1 MERKGTGKLRVIND
15 QKVFDYFIN
24 EKIGTKKEIAQKTN
38 VSIMTTGTILNDFL
52 SKGIIVENELIY
64 VEKGR
69 PTHQY
74 KLNPGYYHKCMM
86 FVKKEYDCCSIIYCL
101 KNALGELIESKEI
114 KKKDLVGEDIVEC
127 LNQIIEEDKSL
138 QYISLGLPAII
149 SNNQVIE
156 SDIASLK
163 GFPFDKKIQKE
174 IILMNDIKCIAYG
187 YNQIHHQ
194 NACFLTFPKD
204 SGPGCGMILD
214 NQLIDGNN
222 GIAGEI
228 AYLPLFDFLKK
239 REFDN
244 SLEKIIQVVATTI
257 VMYNPHLLI
266 LTGENIKEDDL
277 DAIQKGCLNYVPNHF
292 MPSLKYQENCE
303 DYYFQGLEGQ
313 IIQRIQF

>member
-24 EKIGTKKEIAQKTN
+24 EEIGTKKEIAQKTN

-52 SKGIIVENELIY
+52 LKGIIVENELIY

-74 KLNPGYYHKCMM
+74 KLNPDYYHECMM
-86 FVKKEYDCCSIIYCL
+86 YGKNIDCCSIIYCL
-101 KNALGELIESKEI
+101 KNALGELIDSKKI
-114 KKKDLVGEDIVEC
+114 KKKELVGEDIVNC
-127 LNQIIEEDKSL
+127 LNKIIEEDKYL

-156 SDIASLK
+156 SDIDSLK
-163 GFPFDKKIQKE
+163 E
-174 IILMNDIKCIAYG
+174 ILLMNDIKCIAYG
-187 YNQIHHQ
+187 YNQMHHQ
-194 NACFLTFPKD
+194 NVCFLTFPKD
-204 SGPGCGMILD
+204 SGPGCSMILD

-222 GIAGEI
+222 GIAGEV

-244 SLEKIIQVVATTI
+244 SLENIIQVVATTI

-277 DAIQKGCLNYVPNHF
+277 EAIQKGDLNYVPIHF

-303 DYYFQGLEGQ
+303 DYYFQGLESQ
-313 IIQRIQF
+313 IIQRIQL

>member
-1 MERKGTGKLRVIND
+1 MCMERKGTGKLRVIND

-24 EKIGTKKEIAQKTN
+24 EEIGTKKEIAQKTN

-74 KLNPGYYHKCMM
+74 KLNPDYYHECMM
-86 FVKKEYDCCSIIYCL
+86 YVKKNDCCSIIYCL
-101 KNALGELIESKEI
+101 KNALGELIDSKKI
-114 KKKDLVGEDIVEC
+114 KKKELVGEDIVNC
-127 LNQIIEEDKSL
+127 LNKIIEEDKYL

-156 SDIASLK
+156 SDIGSLK
-163 GFPFDKKIQKE
+163 E
-174 IILMNDIKCIAYG
+174 ILLMNDIKCIAYG
-187 YNQIHHQ
+187 YNQMHHQ
-194 NACFLTFPKD
+194 NVCFLTFPKD

-222 GIAGEI
+222 GIAGEV
-228 AYLPLFDFLKK
+228 AYVPLFDFLKK
-239 REFDN
+239 REFGN
-244 SLEKIIQVVATTI
+244 SLENIIQVVATTI

-266 LTGENIKEDDL
+266 FTGENIKEDDL
-277 DAIQKGCLNYVPNHF
+277 EAIQKGCPNYVPIHF

-303 DYYFQGLEGQ
+303 DYYFQGLESQ
-313 IIQRIQF
+313 IIQRIQL

>member
-1 MERKGTGKLRVIND
+1 MCMERKGTGKLRVIND

-24 EKIGTKKEIAQKTN
+24 EEIGTKKEIAQKTN

-74 KLNPGYYHKCMM
+74 KLNPDYYHECMM
-86 FVKKEYDCCSIIYCL
+86 YVKKNDCCSIIYCL
-101 KNALGELIESKEI
+101 KNALGELIDSKKI
-114 KKKDLVGEDIVEC
+114 KKKELVGEDIVNC
-127 LNQIIEEDKSL
+127 LNKIIEEDKYL

-156 SDIASLK
+156 SDIDSLK
-163 GFPFDKKIQKE
+163 E
-174 IILMNDIKCIAYG
+174 ILLMNDIKCIAYG
-187 YNQIHHQ
+187 YNQMHHQ
-194 NACFLTFPKD
+194 NVCFLTFPKD
-204 SGPGCGMILD
+204 SGPGCSMILD

-222 GIAGEI
+222 GIAGEV

-244 SLEKIIQVVATTI
+244 SLENIIQVVATTI

-277 DAIQKGCLNYVPNHF
+277 EAIQKGDLNYVPIHF

-303 DYYFQGLEGQ
+303 DYYFQGLESQ
-313 IIQRIQF
+313 IIQRIQL

>member
-24 EKIGTKKEIAQKTN
+24 EEIGTKKEIAQKTN

-74 KLNPGYYHKCMM
+74 KLNPDYYHECMM
-86 FVKKEYDCCSIIYCL
+86 YVKKNDCCSIIYCL
-101 KNALGELIESKEI
+101 KNALGELIDSKKI
-114 KKKDLVGEDIVEC
+114 KKKELVGEDIVNC
-127 LNQIIEEDKSL
+127 LNKIIEEDKYL

-156 SDIASLK
+156 SDIDSLK
-163 GFPFDKKIQKE
+163 E
-174 IILMNDIKCIAYG
+174 ILLMNDIKCIAYG
-187 YNQIHHQ
+187 YNQMHHQ
-194 NACFLTFPKD
+194 NVCFLTFPKD
-204 SGPGCGMILD
+204 SGPGCDMILD

-222 GIAGEI
+222 GIAGEV
-228 AYLPLFDFLKK
+228 AYVPLFDFLKK
-239 REFDN
+239 REFGN
-244 SLEKIIQVVATTI
+244 SLENIIQVVATTI

-266 LTGENIKEDDL
+266 FTGENIKEDDL
-277 DAIQKGCLNYVPNHF
+277 EAIQKGCPNYVPIHF

-303 DYYFQGLEGQ
+303 DYYFQGLESQ
-313 IIQRIQF
+313 IIQRIQL

>member
-24 EKIGTKKEIAQKTN
+24 EEIGTKKEIAQKTN

-74 KLNPGYYHKCMM
+74 KLNPDYYHECMM
-86 FVKKEYDCCSIIYCL
+86 YVKKNDCCSIIYCL
-101 KNALGELIESKEI
+101 KNALGELIDSKKI
-114 KKKDLVGEDIVEC
+114 KKKELVGEDIVNC
-127 LNQIIEEDKSL
+127 LNKIIEEDKYL

-156 SDIASLK
+156 SDIDSLK
-163 GFPFDKKIQKE
+163 E
-174 IILMNDIKCIAYG
+174 ILLMNDIKCIAYG
-187 YNQIHHQ
+187 YNQMHHQ
-194 NACFLTFPKD
+194 NVCFLTFPKD

-222 GIAGEI
+222 GIAGEV

-244 SLEKIIQVVATTI
+244 SLENIIQVVATTI

-277 DAIQKGCLNYVPNHF
+277 EAIQKGDLNYVPIHF

-303 DYYFQGLEGQ
+303 DYYFQGLESQ
-313 IIQRIQF
+313 IIQRIQL

>member
-15 QKVFDYFIN
+15 QKVFDCLIN
-24 EKIGTKKEIAQKTN
+24 KKIGTKKEIAQKTN

-52 SKGIIVENELIY
+52 LKGIIVENELIY

-74 KLNPGYYHKCMM
+74 KLNPDYYHECMM
-86 FVKKEYDCCSIIYCL
+86 YVKKNDCCSIIYCL
-101 KNALGELIESKEI
+101 KNALGELIDSKKI
-114 KKKDLVGEDIVEC
+114 KKKELVGEDIVNC
-127 LNQIIEEDKSL
+127 LNKIIEEDKYL

-156 SDIASLK
+156 SDIDSLK
-163 GFPFDKKIQKE
+163 E
-174 IILMNDIKCIAYG
+174 ILLMNDIKCIAYG
-187 YNQIHHQ
+187 YNQMHHQ
-194 NACFLTFPKD
+194 NVCFLTFPKD

-222 GIAGEI
+222 GIAGEV

-244 SLEKIIQVVATTI
+244 SLENIIQVVATTI

-277 DAIQKGCLNYVPNHF
+277 EAIQKGCLNYVPIHF

-303 DYYFQGLEGQ
+303 DYYFQGLESQ
-313 IIQRIQF
+313 IIQRIQL

>member
-24 EKIGTKKEIAQKTN
+24 EEIGTKKEIAQKTN

-74 KLNPGYYHKCMM
+74 KLNPDYYHECMM
-86 FVKKEYDCCSIIYCL
+86 YVKKNDCCSIIYCL
-101 KNALGELIESKEI
+101 KNALGELIDSKKI
-114 KKKDLVGEDIVEC
+114 KKKEMVGEDIVNC
-127 LNQIIEEDKSL
+127 LNKIIEEDKYL

-156 SDIASLK
+156 SDIDSLK
-163 GFPFDKKIQKE
+163 E
-174 IILMNDIKCIAYG
+174 ILLMNDIKCIAYG
-187 YNQIHHQ
+187 YNQMHHQ
-194 NACFLTFPKD
+194 NVCFLTFPKD

-222 GIAGEI
+222 GIAGEV
-228 AYLPLFDFLKK
+228 AYVPLFDFLKK
-239 REFDN
+239 REFGN
-244 SLEKIIQVVATTI
+244 SLENIIQVVATTI

-277 DAIQKGCLNYVPNHF
+277 EAIQKGDLNYVPIHF

-303 DYYFQGLEGQ
+303 DYYFQGLESQ
-313 IIQRIQF
+313 IIQRIQL

>member
-1 MERKGTGKLRVIND
+1 MCMERKGTGKLRVIND

-24 EKIGTKKEIAQKTN
+24 EEIGTKKEIAQKTN

-74 KLNPGYYHKCMM
+74 KLNLDYYHECMM
-86 FVKKEYDCCSIIYCL
+86 YVKKNDCCSIIYCL
-101 KNALGELIESKEI
+101 KNALGELIDSKKI
-114 KKKDLVGEDIVEC
+114 KKKELVGEDIVNC
-127 LNQIIEEDKSL
+127 LNKIIEEDKYL

-156 SDIASLK
+156 SDIDSLK
-163 GFPFDKKIQKE
+163 E
-174 IILMNDIKCIAYG
+174 ILLMNDIKCIAYG
-187 YNQIHHQ
+187 YNQMHHQ
-194 NACFLTFPKD
+194 NVCFLTFPKD

-222 GIAGEI
+222 GIAGEV
-228 AYLPLFDFLKK
+228 AYVPLFDFLKK
-239 REFDN
+239 REFGN
-244 SLEKIIQVVATTI
+244 SLENIIQVVATTI

-266 LTGENIKEDDL
+266 FTGENIKEDDL
-277 DAIQKGCLNYVPNHF
+277 EAIQKGCPNYVPIHF

-303 DYYFQGLEGQ
+303 DYYFQGLESQ
-313 IIQRIQF
+313 IIQRIQL

>member
-24 EKIGTKKEIAQKTN
+24 EEIGTKKEIAQKTN

-74 KLNPGYYHKCMM
+74 KLNPDYYHECMM
-86 FVKKEYDCCSIIYCL
+86 YVKKNDCCSIIYCL
-101 KNALGELIESKEI
+101 KNALGELIDSKKI
-114 KKKDLVGEDIVEC
+114 KKKELVGEDIVNC
-127 LNQIIEEDKSL
+127 LNKIIEEDKYL
-138 QYISLGLPAII
+138 QYISLGLLAII

-156 SDIASLK
+156 SDIDSLK
-163 GFPFDKKIQKE
+163 E
-174 IILMNDIKCIAYG
+174 ILLMNDIKCIAYG
-187 YNQIHHQ
+187 YNQMHHQ
-194 NACFLTFPKD
+194 NVCFLTFPKD
-204 SGPGCGMILD
+204 SGPDCSMILD

-222 GIAGEI
+222 GIAGEV
-228 AYLPLFDFLKK
+228 AYVPLFDFLKK

-244 SLEKIIQVVATTI
+244 SLENIIQVVATTI

-266 LTGENIKEDDL
+266 FTGENIKEDDL
-277 DAIQKGCLNYVPNHF
+277 EAIQKGCPNYVPIHF

-303 DYYFQGLEGQ
+303 DYYFQGLESQ
-313 IIQRIQF
+313 IIQRIQL

>member
-24 EKIGTKKEIAQKTN
+24 EEIGTKKEIAQKTN

-52 SKGIIVENELIY
+52 LKGIIVENELIY

-74 KLNPGYYHKCMM
+74 KLNPDYYHECMM
-86 FVKKEYDCCSIIYCL
+86 YVKKNDCCSIIYCL
-101 KNALGELIESKEI
+101 KNALGELIDSKKI
-114 KKKDLVGEDIVEC
+114 KKKEFVGEDIVNC
-127 LNQIIEEDKSL
+127 LNKIIEEDKYL

-156 SDIASLK
+156 SDIDSLK
-163 GFPFDKKIQKE
+163 E
-174 IILMNDIKCIAYG
+174 ILLMNDIKCIAYG
-187 YNQIHHQ
+187 YNQMHHQ
-194 NACFLTFPKD
+194 NVCFLTFPKD
-204 SGPGCGMILD
+204 SGPGCSMILD

-222 GIAGEI
+222 GIAGEV

-244 SLEKIIQVVATTI
+244 SLENIIQVVATTI

-277 DAIQKGCLNYVPNHF
+277 EAIQKGDLNYVPIHF

-303 DYYFQGLEGQ
+303 DYYFQGLESQ
-313 IIQRIQF
+313 IIQRIQL

>member
-24 EKIGTKKEIAQKTN
+24 EEIGTKKEIAQKTN

-74 KLNPGYYHKCMM
+74 KLNPDYYHECMM
-86 FVKKEYDCCSIIYCL
+86 YVKKNDCCSIIYCL
-101 KNALGELIESKEI
+101 KNALGELIDSKKI
-114 KKKDLVGEDIVEC
+114 KKKELVGEDIVNC
-127 LNQIIEEDKSL
+127 LNKIIEEDKYL

-156 SDIASLK
+156 SDIDSLK
-163 GFPFDKKIQKE
+163 E
-174 IILMNDIKCIAYG
+174 ILLMNDIKCIAYG
-187 YNQIHHQ
+187 YNQMHHQ
-194 NACFLTFPKD
+194 NVCFLTFPKD
-204 SGPGCGMILD
+204 SGPGCSMILD

-222 GIAGEI
+222 GIAGEV
-228 AYLPLFDFLKK
+228 AYVPLFDFLKK

-244 SLEKIIQVVATTI
+244 SLENIIQVVATTI

-277 DAIQKGCLNYVPNHF
+277 EAIQKGDLNYVPIHF

-303 DYYFQGLEGQ
+303 DYYFQGLESQ
-313 IIQRIQF
+313 IIQRIQL

>member
-15 QKVFDYFIN
+15 QKVFDCLIN
-24 EKIGTKKEIAQKTN
+24 KKIGTKKEIAQKTN

-74 KLNPGYYHKCMM
+74 KLNPDYYHECMM
-86 FVKKEYDCCSIIYCL
+86 YVKKNDCCSIIYCL
-101 KNALGELIESKEI
+101 KNALGELIYSKKI
-114 KKKDLVGEDIVEC
+114 KKKEMVGEDIVNC
-127 LNQIIEEDKSL
+127 LNKIIEEDKYL

-156 SDIASLK
+156 SDIDSLK
-163 GFPFDKKIQKE
+163 E
-174 IILMNDIKCIAYG
+174 ILLMNDIKCIAYG
-187 YNQIHHQ
+187 YNQMHHQ
-194 NACFLTFPKD
+194 NVCFLTFPKD

-222 GIAGEI
+222 GIAGEV

-244 SLEKIIQVVATTI
+244 SLENIIQVVATTI

-277 DAIQKGCLNYVPNHF
+277 EAIQKGCLNYVPIHF

-303 DYYFQGLEGQ
+303 DYYFQGLESQ
-313 IIQRIQF
+313 IIQRIQL

>member
-24 EKIGTKKEIAQKTN
+24 EEIGTKKEIAQKTN

-52 SKGIIVENELIY
+52 LKGIIVENELIY

-74 KLNPGYYHKCMM
+74 KLNPDYYHECMM
-86 FVKKEYDCCSIIYCL
+86 YVKKNDCCSIIYCL
-101 KNALGELIESKEI
+101 KNALGELIDSKKI
-114 KKKDLVGEDIVEC
+114 KKKELVGEDIVNC
-127 LNQIIEEDKSL
+127 LNKIIEEDKYL

-156 SDIASLK
+156 SDIDSLK
-163 GFPFDKKIQKE
+163 E
-174 IILMNDIKCIAYG
+174 ILLMNDIKCIAYG
-187 YNQIHHQ
+187 YNQMHHQ
-194 NACFLTFPKD
+194 NVCFLTFPKD

-222 GIAGEI
+222 GIAGEV
-228 AYLPLFDFLKK
+228 AYVPLFDFLKK
-239 REFDN
+239 REFGN
-244 SLEKIIQVVATTI
+244 SLENIIQVVATTI

-266 LTGENIKEDDL
+266 FTGENIKEDDL
-277 DAIQKGCLNYVPNHF
+277 EAIQKGDLNYVPIHF

-303 DYYFQGLEGQ
+303 DYYFQGLESQ
-313 IIQRIQF
+313 IIQRIQL

>member
-24 EKIGTKKEIAQKTN
+24 EEIGTKKEIAQKTN

-74 KLNPGYYHKCMM
+74 KLNPDYYHECMM
-86 FVKKEYDCCSIIYCL
+86 YVKKNDCCSIIYCL
-101 KNALGELIESKEI
+101 KNALGELIDSKKI
-114 KKKDLVGEDIVEC
+114 KKKELVGEDIVNC
-127 LNQIIEEDKSL
+127 LNKIIEEDKYL

-156 SDIASLK
+156 SDIDSLK
-163 GFPFDKKIQKE
+163 E
-174 IILMNDIKCIAYG
+174 ILLMNDIKCIAYG
-187 YNQIHHQ
+187 YNQMHHQ
-194 NACFLTFPKD
+194 NVCFLTFPKD

-222 GIAGEI
+222 GIAGEV
-228 AYLPLFDFLKK
+228 AYVPLFDFLKK
-239 REFDN
+239 REFGN
-244 SLEKIIQVVATTI
+244 SLENIIQVVATTI

-277 DAIQKGCLNYVPNHF
+277 EAIQKGCLNYVPIHF

-303 DYYFQGLEGQ
+303 DYYFQGLESQ
-313 IIQRIQF
+313 IIQRIQL

>member
-24 EKIGTKKEIAQKTN
+24 EEIGTKKEIAQKTN

-74 KLNPGYYHKCMM
+74 KLNPDYYHECMM
-86 FVKKEYDCCSIIYCL
+86 YVKKNDCCSIIYCL
-101 KNALGELIESKEI
+101 KNALGELIYSKKI
-114 KKKDLVGEDIVEC
+114 KKKEMVGEDIVNC
-127 LNQIIEEDKSL
+127 LNKIIEEDKYL

-156 SDIASLK
+156 SDIDSLK
-163 GFPFDKKIQKE
+163 E
-174 IILMNDIKCIAYG
+174 ILLMNDIKCIAYG
-187 YNQIHHQ
+187 YNQMHHQ
-194 NACFLTFPKD
+194 NVCFLTFSKD
-204 SGPGCGMILD
+204 SGTGCSMILD

-222 GIAGEI
+222 GVAGEV

-244 SLEKIIQVVATTI
+244 SLENIIQVVATTI

-277 DAIQKGCLNYVPNHF
+277 EAIQKGDLNYVPIHF

-303 DYYFQGLEGQ
+303 DYYFQGLESQ
-313 IIQRIQF
+313 IIQRIQL

>member
-1 MERKGTGKLRVIND
+1 MCMERKGTGKLRVIND

-24 EKIGTKKEIAQKTN
+24 EEIGIKKEIAQKTN

-74 KLNPGYYHKCMM
+74 KLNPDYYHECMM
-86 FVKKEYDCCSIIYCL
+86 YVKKNDCCSIIYCL
-101 KNALGELIESKEI
+101 KNALGELIDSKKI
-114 KKKDLVGEDIVEC
+114 KKKELVGEDIVNC
-127 LNQIIEEDKSL
+127 LNKIIEEDKYL
-138 QYISLGLPAII
+138 QYISLGLPVII

-156 SDIASLK
+156 SDIDSLK
-163 GFPFDKKIQKE
+163 E
-174 IILMNDIKCIAYG
+174 ILLMNDIKCIAYG
-187 YNQIHHQ
+187 YNQMHHQ
-194 NACFLTFPKD
+194 NVCFLTFPKD
-204 SGPGCGMILD
+204 SGPGCSMILD

-222 GIAGEI
+222 GIAGEV
-228 AYLPLFDFLKK
+228 AYVPLFDFLKK

-244 SLEKIIQVVATTI
+244 SLENIIQVVATTI

-266 LTGENIKEDDL
+266 FTGENIKEDDL
-277 DAIQKGCLNYVPNHF
+277 EAIQKGCPNYVPIHF

-303 DYYFQGLEGQ
+303 DYYFQGLESQ
-313 IIQRIQF
+313 IIQRIQL

>member
-1 MERKGTGKLRVIND
+1 MCMERKGTGKLRVIND
-15 QKVFDYFIN
+15 QKVFDYFID

-52 SKGIIVENELIY
+52 LKGIIVENELIY

-74 KLNPGYYHKCMM
+74 KLNPDYYHECMM
-86 FVKKEYDCCSIIYCL
+86 YVKKNDCCSIIYCL
-101 KNALGELIESKEI
+101 KNALGELIDSKKI
-114 KKKDLVGEDIVEC
+114 KKKELVGEDIVNC
-127 LNQIIEEDKSL
+127 LNKIIEEDKYL

-156 SDIASLK
+156 SDIDSLK
-163 GFPFDKKIQKE
+163 E
-174 IILMNDIKCIAYG
+174 ILLMNDIKCIAYG
-187 YNQIHHQ
+187 YNQMHHQ
-194 NACFLTFPKD
+194 NVCFLTFPKD
-204 SGPGCGMILD
+204 SGPGCSMILD

-222 GIAGEI
+222 GIAGEV

-244 SLEKIIQVVATTI
+244 SLENIIQVVATTI

-277 DAIQKGCLNYVPNHF
+277 EAIQKGDLNYVPIHF

-303 DYYFQGLEGQ
+303 DYYFQGLESQ
-313 IIQRIQF
+313 IIQRIQL

>member
-24 EKIGTKKEIAQKTN
+24 EEIGTKKEIAQKTN

-74 KLNPGYYHKCMM
+74 KLNPDYYHECMM
-86 FVKKEYDCCSIIYCL
+86 YVKKNDCCSIIYCL
-101 KNALGELIESKEI
+101 KNALGELIDSKKI
-114 KKKDLVGEDIVEC
+114 KKKELVGEDIVNC
-127 LNQIIEEDKSL
+127 LNKIIEEDKYL

-156 SDIASLK
+156 SDIDSLK
-163 GFPFDKKIQKE
+163 E
-174 IILMNDIKCIAYG
+174 ILLMNDIKCIAYG
-187 YNQIHHQ
+187 YNQMHHQ
-194 NACFLTFPKD
+194 NVCFLTFPKD

-222 GIAGEI
+222 GIAGEV
-228 AYLPLFDFLKK
+228 AYVPLFDFLKK
-239 REFDN
+239 REFGN
-244 SLEKIIQVVATTI
+244 SLENIIQVVATTI

-266 LTGENIKEDDL
+266 FTGENIKEDDL
-277 DAIQKGCLNYVPNHF
+277 EAIQKGCPNYVPIHF

>member
-24 EKIGTKKEIAQKTN
+24 EEIGTKKEIAQKTN
-38 VSIMTTGTILNDFL
+38 VSIMITGTILNDFL

-74 KLNPGYYHKCMM
+74 KLNPDYYHECMM
-86 FVKKEYDCCSIIYCL
+86 YVKKNDCCSIIYCL
-101 KNALGELIESKEI
+101 KNALGELIDSKKI
-114 KKKDLVGEDIVEC
+114 KKKELVGEDIVNC
-127 LNQIIEEDKSL
+127 LNKIIEEDKYL

-156 SDIASLK
+156 SDIDSLK
-163 GFPFDKKIQKE
+163 E
-174 IILMNDIKCIAYG
+174 ILLMNDIKCIAYG
-187 YNQIHHQ
+187 YNQMHHQ
-194 NACFLTFPKD
+194 NVCFLTFPKD
-204 SGPGCGMILD
+204 SGPDCSMILD

-222 GIAGEI
+222 GIAGEV

-244 SLEKIIQVVATTI
+244 SLENIIQVVATTI

-277 DAIQKGCLNYVPNHF
+277 EAIQKGDLNYVPIHF

-303 DYYFQGLEGQ
+303 DYYFQGLESQ
-313 IIQRIQF
+313 IIQRIQL

>member
-24 EKIGTKKEIAQKTN
+24 EEIGTKKEIAQKTN

-74 KLNPGYYHKCMM
+74 KLNPDYYHECMM
-86 FVKKEYDCCSIIYCL
+86 YVKKNDCCSIIYCL
-101 KNALGELIESKEI
+101 KNALGELIDSKKI
-114 KKKDLVGEDIVEC
+114 KKKELVGEDIVNC
-127 LNQIIEEDKSL
+127 LNKIIEEDKYL
-138 QYISLGLPAII
+138 QYISLGLLAII

-156 SDIASLK
+156 SDIDSLK
-163 GFPFDKKIQKE
+163 E
-174 IILMNDIKCIAYG
+174 ILLMNDIKCIAYG
-187 YNQIHHQ
+187 YNQMHHQ
-194 NACFLTFPKD
+194 NVCFLTFPKD

-222 GIAGEI
+222 GIAGEV
-228 AYLPLFDFLKK
+228 AYVPLFDFLKK
-239 REFDN
+239 REFGN
-244 SLEKIIQVVATTI
+244 SLENIIQVVATTI

-266 LTGENIKEDDL
+266 FTGENIKEDDL
-277 DAIQKGCLNYVPNHF
+277 EAIQKGCPNYVPIHF

-303 DYYFQGLEGQ
+303 DYYFQGLESQ
-313 IIQRIQF
+313 IIQRIQL

>member
-15 QKVFDYFIN
+15 QKVFDYFID

-74 KLNPGYYHKCMM
+74 KLNPDYYRECMM
-86 FVKKEYDCCSIIYCL
+86 YVKKNDCCSIIYCL
-101 KNALGELIESKEI
+101 KNALGELIYSKKI
-114 KKKDLVGEDIVEC
+114 KKKELVGEDIVNC
-127 LNQIIEEDKSL
+127 LNKIIEEDKYL

-156 SDIASLK
+156 SVIDSLK
-163 GFPFDKKIQKE
+163 E
-174 IILMNDIKCIAYG
+174 NLLMNDIKCIAYG
-187 YNQIHHQ
+187 YNQMHHQ
-194 NACFLTFPKD
+194 NVCFLTFPKD
-204 SGPGCGMILD
+204 SGPGCSMILD

-222 GIAGEI
+222 GIAGEV

-244 SLEKIIQVVATTI
+244 SLENIIQVVATTI

-277 DAIQKGCLNYVPNHF
+277 EAIQKGDLNYVPIHF

-303 DYYFQGLEGQ
+303 DYYFQGLESQ
-313 IIQRIQF
+313 IIQRIQL

>member
-15 QKVFDYFIN
+15 QKVFDCLIN
-24 EKIGTKKEIAQKTN
+24 KKIGTKKEIAQKTN

-52 SKGIIVENELIY
+52 LKGIIVENELIY

-74 KLNPGYYHKCMM
+74 KLNPDYYHECMM
-86 FVKKEYDCCSIIYCL
+86 YVKKNDCCSIIYCL
-101 KNALGELIESKEI
+101 KNALGELIDSKKI
-114 KKKDLVGEDIVEC
+114 KKKELVGEDIVNC
-127 LNQIIEEDKSL
+127 LNKIIEEDKYL

-156 SDIASLK
+156 SDIDSLK
-163 GFPFDKKIQKE
+163 E
-174 IILMNDIKCIAYG
+174 ILLMNDIKCIAYG
-187 YNQIHHQ
+187 YNQMHHQ
-194 NACFLTFPKD
+194 NVCFLTFPKD
-204 SGPGCGMILD
+204 SGPGCSMILD

>member
-24 EKIGTKKEIAQKTN
+24 EEIGTKKEIAQKTN

-52 SKGIIVENELIY
+52 LKGIIVENELIY

-74 KLNPGYYHKCMM
+74 KLNPDYYHECMM
-86 FVKKEYDCCSIIYCL
+86 YVKKNDCCSIIYCL
-101 KNALGELIESKEI
+101 KNALGELIDSKKI
-114 KKKDLVGEDIVEC
+114 KKKEMVGEDIVNC
-127 LNQIIEEDKSL
+127 LNKIIEEDKYL

-156 SDIASLK
+156 SDIDSLK
-163 GFPFDKKIQKE
+163 E
-174 IILMNDIKCIAYG
+174 ILLMNDIKCIAYG
-187 YNQIHHQ
+187 YNQMHHQ
-194 NACFLTFPKD
+194 NVCFLTFPKD
-204 SGPGCGMILD
+204 SGPGCSMILD

-222 GIAGEI
+222 GIAGEV

-244 SLEKIIQVVATTI
+244 SLENIIQVVATTI

-277 DAIQKGCLNYVPNHF
+277 EAIQKGDLNYVPIHF

-303 DYYFQGLEGQ
+303 DYYFQGLESQ
-313 IIQRIQF
+313 IIQRIQL

>member
-24 EKIGTKKEIAQKTN
+24 EEIGTKKEIAQKTN

-74 KLNPGYYHKCMM
+74 KLNPDYYHECMM
-86 FVKKEYDCCSIIYCL
+86 YVKKNDCCSIIYCL
-101 KNALGELIESKEI
+101 KNALGELIDSKKI
-114 KKKDLVGEDIVEC
+114 KKKELVGEDIVNC
-127 LNQIIEEDKSL
+127 LNKIIEEDKYL

-156 SDIASLK
+156 SDIDSLK
-163 GFPFDKKIQKE
+163 E
-174 IILMNDIKCIAYG
+174 ILLMNDIKCIAYG
-187 YNQIHHQ
+187 YNQMHHQ
-194 NACFLTFPKD
+194 NVCFLTFPKD

-222 GIAGEI
+222 GIAGEV
-228 AYLPLFDFLKK
+228 AYVPLFDFLKK
-239 REFDN
+239 REFGN
-244 SLEKIIQVVATTI
+244 SLENIIQVVATTI

-266 LTGENIKEDDL
+266 FTGENIKEDDL
-277 DAIQKGCLNYVPNHF
+277 EAIQKGCPNYVPIHF

-303 DYYFQGLEGQ
+303 EYYFQGLESQ
-313 IIQRIQF
+313 IIQRIQL

>member
-24 EKIGTKKEIAQKTN
+24 EEIGIKKEIAQKTN

-74 KLNPGYYHKCMM
+74 KLNPDYYHECMM
-86 FVKKEYDCCSIIYCL
+86 YVKKNDCCSIIYCL
-101 KNALGELIESKEI
+101 KNALGELIDSKKI
-114 KKKDLVGEDIVEC
+114 KKKELVGEDIVNC
-127 LNQIIEEDKSL
+127 LNKIIEEDKYL
-138 QYISLGLPAII
+138 QYISLGLLAII

-156 SDIASLK
+156 SLK
-163 GFPFDKKIQKE
+163 E
-174 IILMNDIKCIAYG
+174 NLLMNDIKCIAYG
-187 YNQIHHQ
+187 YNQMHHQ
-194 NACFLTFPKD
+194 NVCFLTFPKD
-204 SGPGCGMILD
+204 SGPDCSMILD

-244 SLEKIIQVVATTI
+244 SLENIIQVVATTI

-266 LTGENIKEDDL
+266 LTGEDIKEDDL
-277 DAIQKGCLNYVPNHF
+277 EAIQKGDLNYVPIRF
-292 MPSLKYQENCE
+292 MLSLKYQENCE
-303 DYYFQGLEGQ
+303 DYYFQGLESQ
-313 IIQRIQF
+313 IIQRIQL

>member
-24 EKIGTKKEIAQKTN
+24 EEIGTKKEIAQKTN

-52 SKGIIVENELIY
+52 LKGIIVENELIY

-74 KLNPGYYHKCMM
+74 KLNPDYYHECMM
-86 FVKKEYDCCSIIYCL
+86 YVKKNDCCSIIYCL
-101 KNALGELIESKEI
+101 KNALGELIDSKKI
-114 KKKDLVGEDIVEC
+114 KKKELVGEDIVNC
-127 LNQIIEEDKSL
+127 LNKIIEEDKYL

-156 SDIASLK
+156 SDIDSLK
-163 GFPFDKKIQKE
+163 E
-174 IILMNDIKCIAYG
+174 ILLMNDIKCIAYG
-187 YNQIHHQ
+187 YNQMHHQ
-194 NACFLTFPKD
+194 NVCFLTFSKD
-204 SGPGCGMILD
+204 SGPGCSMILD

-222 GIAGEI
+222 GIAGEV
-228 AYLPLFDFLKK
+228 AYVPLFDFLKK

-244 SLEKIIQVVATTI
+244 SLENIIQVVATTI

-277 DAIQKGCLNYVPNHF
+277 EAIQKGDLNYVPIHF

-303 DYYFQGLEGQ
+303 DYYFQGLESQ
-313 IIQRIQF
+313 IIQRIQL

>member
-24 EKIGTKKEIAQKTN
+24 EEIGTKKEIAQKTN

-52 SKGIIVENELIY
+52 LKGIIVENELIY

-74 KLNPGYYHKCMM
+74 KLNPDYYHECMM
-86 FVKKEYDCCSIIYCL
+86 YVKKNDCCSIIYCL
-101 KNALGELIESKEI
+101 KNALGELIDSKKI
-114 KKKDLVGEDIVEC
+114 KKKELVGEDIVNC
-127 LNQIIEEDKSL
+127 LNKIIEEDKYL

-156 SDIASLK
+156 SDIDSLK
-163 GFPFDKKIQKE
+163 E
-174 IILMNDIKCIAYG
+174 ILLMNDIKCIAYG
-187 YNQIHHQ
+187 YNQMHHQ
-194 NACFLTFPKD
+194 NVCFLTFPKD
-204 SGPGCGMILD
+204 SGPGCSMILD

-222 GIAGEI
+222 GIAGEV

-244 SLEKIIQVVATTI
+244 SLENIIQVVATTI

-266 LTGENIKEDDL
+266 LTGKNIKEDDL
-277 DAIQKGCLNYVPNHF
+277 EAIQKGDLNYVPIHF

-303 DYYFQGLEGQ
+303 DYYFQGLESQ
-313 IIQRIQF
+313 IIQRIQL

>member
-24 EKIGTKKEIAQKTN
+24 EEIGTKKEIAQKTN

-74 KLNPGYYHKCMM
+74 KLNPAYYHECMM
-86 FVKKEYDCCSIIYCL
+86 YVKKNDCCSIIYCL
-101 KNALGELIESKEI
+101 KNALGELIDSKKI
-114 KKKDLVGEDIVEC
+114 KKKELVGEDIVNC
-127 LNQIIEEDKSL
+127 LNKIIEEDKYL

-156 SDIASLK
+156 SVIDSLK
-163 GFPFDKKIQKE
+163 E
-174 IILMNDIKCIAYG
+174 NLLMNDIKCIAYG
-187 YNQIHHQ
+187 YNQMHHQ
-194 NACFLTFPKD
+194 NVCFLTFPKD
-204 SGPGCGMILD
+204 SGPGCSMILD

-222 GIAGEI
+222 GIAGEV

-244 SLEKIIQVVATTI
+244 SLENIIQVVATTI

-277 DAIQKGCLNYVPNHF
+277 EAIQKGDLNYVPIHF

-303 DYYFQGLEGQ
+303 DYYFQGLESQ
-313 IIQRIQF
+313 IIQRIQL

>member
-15 QKVFDYFIN
+15 QKVFDYFID

-52 SKGIIVENELIY
+52 LKGIIVENELIY

-74 KLNPGYYHKCMM
+74 KLNPDYYHECMM
-86 FVKKEYDCCSIIYCL
+86 YVKKNDCCSIIYCL
-101 KNALGELIESKEI
+101 KNALGELIDSKKI
-114 KKKDLVGEDIVEC
+114 KKKELVGEDIVNC
-127 LNQIIEEDKSL
+127 LNKIIEEDKYL

-156 SDIASLK
+156 SDIDSLK
-163 GFPFDKKIQKE
+163 E
-174 IILMNDIKCIAYG
+174 ILLMNDIKCIAYG
-187 YNQIHHQ
+187 YNQMHHQ
-194 NACFLTFPKD
+194 NVCFLTFPKD
-204 SGPGCGMILD
+204 SGLGCSMILD

-222 GIAGEI
+222 GIAGEV

-244 SLEKIIQVVATTI
+244 SLENIIQVVATTI

-277 DAIQKGCLNYVPNHF
+277 EAIQKGDLNYVPIHF

-303 DYYFQGLEGQ
+303 DYYFQGLESQ
-313 IIQRIQF
+313 IIQRIQL

>member
-74 KLNPGYYHKCMM
+74 KLNPDYYHECMM
-86 FVKKEYDCCSIIYCL
+86 YVKKNDCCSIIYCL
-101 KNALGELIESKEI
+101 KNALGELIYSKKI
-114 KKKDLVGEDIVEC
+114 KKKEMVGEDIVNC
-127 LNQIIEEDKSL
+127 LNKIIEEDKYL

-156 SDIASLK
+156 SDIDSLK
-163 GFPFDKKIQKE
+163 E
-174 IILMNDIKCIAYG
+174 ILLMNDIKCIAYG
-187 YNQIHHQ
+187 YNQMHHQ
-194 NACFLTFPKD
+194 NVCFLTFSKD
-204 SGPGCGMILD
+204 SGPGCSMILD

-222 GIAGEI
+222 GVAGEV

-244 SLEKIIQVVATTI
+244 SLENIIQVVATTI

-277 DAIQKGCLNYVPNHF
+277 EAIQKGDLNYVPIHF

-303 DYYFQGLEGQ
+303 DYYFQGLESQ
-313 IIQRIQF
+313 IIQRIQL

>member
-1 MERKGTGKLRVIND
+1 MCMERKGTGKLRVIND

-74 KLNPGYYHKCMM
+74 KLNPDYYHECMM
-86 FVKKEYDCCSIIYCL
+86 YVKKNDCCSIIYCL
-101 KNALGELIESKEI
+101 KNALGELIDSKKI
-114 KKKDLVGEDIVEC
+114 KKKELVGEDIVNC
-127 LNQIIEEDKSL
+127 LNKIIEEDKYL

-156 SDIASLK
+156 SDIDSLK
-163 GFPFDKKIQKE
+163 E
-174 IILMNDIKCIAYG
+174 ILLMNDIKCIAYG
-187 YNQIHHQ
+187 YNQMHHQ
-194 NACFLTFPKD
+194 NVCFLTFPKD

-222 GIAGEI
+222 GIAGEV
-228 AYLPLFDFLKK
+228 AYVPLFDFLKK

-244 SLEKIIQVVATTI
+244 SLENIIQVVATTI

-266 LTGENIKEDDL
+266 FTGENIKEDDL
-277 DAIQKGCLNYVPNHF
+277 EAIQKGDLNYVPIHF

-303 DYYFQGLEGQ
+303 DYYFQGLESQ
-313 IIQRIQF
+313 IIQRIQL

>member
-24 EKIGTKKEIAQKTN
+24 EEIGIKKEIAQKTN

-74 KLNPGYYHKCMM
+74 KLNPDYYHECMM
-86 FVKKEYDCCSIIYCL
+86 YVKKNDCCSIIYCL
-101 KNALGELIESKEI
+101 KNALGELIDSKKI
-114 KKKDLVGEDIVEC
+114 KKKELVGEDIVNC
-127 LNQIIEEDKSL
+127 LNKIIEEDKYL
-138 QYISLGLPAII
+138 QYISLGLLAII

-156 SDIASLK
+156 SDIDSLK
-163 GFPFDKKIQKE
+163 E
-174 IILMNDIKCIAYG
+174 ILLMNDIKCIAYG
-187 YNQIHHQ
+187 YNQMHHQ
-194 NACFLTFPKD
+194 NVCFLTFPKD
-204 SGPGCGMILD
+204 SGPDCSMILD

-244 SLEKIIQVVATTI
+244 SLENIIQVVATTI

-266 LTGENIKEDDL
+266 LTGEDIKEDDL
-277 DAIQKGCLNYVPNHF
+277 EAIQKGDLNYVPIRF
-292 MPSLKYQENCE
+292 MLSLKYQENCE
-303 DYYFQGLEGQ
+303 DYYFQGLESQ
-313 IIQRIQF
+313 IIQRIQL

>member
-24 EKIGTKKEIAQKTN
+24 EEIGIKKEIAQKTN

-74 KLNPGYYHKCMM
+74 KLNPDYYHECMM
-86 FVKKEYDCCSIIYCL
+86 YVKKNDCCSIIYCL
-101 KNALGELIESKEI
+101 KNALGELIDSKKI
-114 KKKDLVGEDIVEC
+114 KKKELVGEDIVNC
-127 LNQIIEEDKSL
+127 LNKIIEEDKYL
-138 QYISLGLPAII
+138 QYISLGLLAII

-156 SDIASLK
+156 SDIDSLK
-163 GFPFDKKIQKE
+163 E
-174 IILMNDIKCIAYG
+174 ILLMNDIKCSAYG
-187 YNQIHHQ
+187 YNQMHHQ
-194 NACFLTFPKD
+194 NVCFLTFPKD
-204 SGPGCGMILD
+204 SGPDCSMILD

-244 SLEKIIQVVATTI
+244 SLENIIQVVATTI

-266 LTGENIKEDDL
+266 LTGEDIKEDDL
-277 DAIQKGCLNYVPNHF
+277 EAIQKGDLNYVPIRF
-292 MPSLKYQENCE
+292 MLSLKYQENCE
-303 DYYFQGLEGQ
+303 DYYFQGLESQ
-313 IIQRIQF
+313 IIQRIQL